1 MRRLPA
7 RRSKFGAV
15 RTEVDGI
22 SFASKAEAR
31 RWVELQQLQ
40 AAGEIRKLR
49 RQVRFEL
56 PVNDVLVCRY
66 VADFVY
72 QRKAGAGWDEVVE
85 DVKGVETPEFKLK
98 AKLMQAI
105 YRIGIQIV
113 RPRARA

>member
-1 MRRLPA
+1 MTWR

-22 SFASKAEAR
+22 KFASKAEAA
-31 RWVELQQLQ
+31 RWVELQRLE

-49 RQVRFEL
+49 RQVRYEL
-56 PVNDVLVCRY
+56 PVADVLVCRY

-72 QRKAGAGWDEVVE
+72 QRRRGAVWQEVVE

-98 AKLMQAI
+98 AKLMQAVHG
-105 YRIGIQIV
+105 IGIEIV